1 MQRQILRPLSVGN
14 RLEYAWFLFTVANLA
29 AMVALFVTDGPHGL
43 ETVPFHFIYV
53 SFTIL
58 YGFRAWRTSRV
69 IGAVVWVTASTGL
82 MTLAAIHYGREDPAE
97 LSEVPLMSLM
107 FLAVVFHVRRR
118 QQAIATAEVLAS
130 DLRESLDRQRAFV
143 SDASHELLTPITI
156 GRGHLELLRRQE
168 HPEVSEVQEASEI
181 VLGELARMDRL
192 IDRLLLLESASEPG
206 FVSPAPVDV
215 GELVGE
221 LCRRW
226 QSAVDRE
233 WSVGEV
239 VQGTVEIDRDR
250 MVLVMDALLE
260 NAVRHTAPGGS
271 ITISATAAPVGFLRL
286 RVADNGDG
294 IPEHALTRVFDRFY
308 RVDRSRNRRVGG
320 AGLGLSI
327 VRAVVEAHGGRVWAT
342 SQVGHGATFTVE
354 LPRFRSAAEQPVAA
368 AADGLDVNE
377 RLEFA
382 P

>member
-14 RLEYAWFLFTVANLA
+14 RLEYAWFAFTVANLA
-29 AMVALFVTDGPHGL
+29 AMAALFVTDGPHGL

-69 IGAVVWVTASTGL
+69 IGAVVWVTASTAV
-82 MTLAAIHYGREDPAE
+82 MTLFAIHSGREDPAE
-97 LSEVPLMSLM
+97 LTEVPLMSLM

-130 DLRESLDRQRAFV
+130 DLRENLDRQRAFV

-168 HPEVSEVQEASEI
+168 RPDPGEVEEACDV
-181 VLGELARMDRL
+181 VLGELARMDRV
-192 IDRLLLLESASEPG
+192 IDRLLLLESAGEPG

-215 GELVGE
+215 GALVHELH
-221 LCRRW
+221 RRW
-226 QSAVDRE
+226 QSAVDRA
-233 WSVGEV
+233 WLMGDV
-239 VQGTVEIDRDR
+239 VEGTVPLDRDR

-260 NAVRHTAPGGS
+260 NAVRHTAEGGA
-271 ITISATAAPVGFLRL
+271 ITLAARATPAGRL
-286 RVADNGDG
+286 QLLVADNGDG
-294 IPEHALTRVFDRFY
+294 IPAHALNRVFDRFY

-342 SQVGHGATFTVE
+342 SEVGDGATFTVE
-354 LPRFRSAAEQPVAA
+354 LPGFVSAAQQPVPA
-368 AADGLDVNE
+368 AADGLDMDE
-377 RLEFA
+377 RLELT